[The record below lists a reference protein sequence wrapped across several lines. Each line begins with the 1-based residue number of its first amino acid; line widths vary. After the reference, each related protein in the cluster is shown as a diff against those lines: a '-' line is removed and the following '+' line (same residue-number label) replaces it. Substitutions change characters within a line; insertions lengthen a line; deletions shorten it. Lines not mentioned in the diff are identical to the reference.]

1 MFALL
6 QVNFVIYVL
15 SGIFILLSL
24 ALVFAWYRIRH
35 PGLILMSS
43 TYGSAAVLAL
53 MLMEW
58 WPLLAGFALA
68 WVLRLMG
75 LDPGPEAHQD
85 GEISNRKGR
94 QGGEGS

>member
-1 MFALL
+1 MARH
-6 QVNFVIYVL
+6 VNIVIYL
-15 SGIFILLSL
+15 FAGIFILLSV
-24 ALVFAWYRIRH
+24 ALVFAWYRARH

-58 WPLLAGFALA
+58 WPLVAGFALA

-75 LDPGPEAHQD
+75 LDPGP
-85 GEISNRKGR
+85 GGPSGRKDP
-94 QGGEGS
+94 